1 MQLGGWLATTS
12 AIKVRHDGEVSRKVH
27 GLGLGAARIEWSCSL
42 WMFRVDGMWL
52 RTCSYLPGSRERR
65 RDYHESR
72 VGRNG
77 RHDEQTSKQ
86 AGSTGAIIR
95 GDINLLT

>member
-1 MQLGGWLATTS
+1 
-12 AIKVRHDGEVSRKVH
+12 
-27 GLGLGAARIEWSCSL
+27 
-42 WMFRVDGMWL
+42 MWL

-86 AGSTGAIIR
+86 AGSTGANIR
-95 GDINLLT
+95 GDIYVLT